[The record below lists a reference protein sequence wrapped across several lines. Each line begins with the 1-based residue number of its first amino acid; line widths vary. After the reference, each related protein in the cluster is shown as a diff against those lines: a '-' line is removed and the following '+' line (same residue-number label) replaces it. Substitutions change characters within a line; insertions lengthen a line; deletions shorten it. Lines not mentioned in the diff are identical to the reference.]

1 MQVISGEQIQES
13 CDIYLGC
20 PEDFRFNPRI
30 FRQSSKCLE
39 IRSIMYKWNNPGIIF
54 VYSHRLTDFL
64 KIIDKLENKFVLVSH
79 NSDENITEKYS
90 QILEC
95 PKLIMWHAQNVMI
108 HHENLQLLPI
118 GIANSMWPH
127 GSMEALRNIMAKLNK
142 ETRPKDFY
150 FYFNIGTN
158 RAERVICKEE
168 IEKCGLVFELPQS
181 NFEEYLKH
189 LSTFKYAICPPG
201 NGIDSHRIWECLYL
215 GVIPIVKRS
224 VFTEKLKEKIPCVI
238 ILNSWTEFSP
248 QVLRNTYKHP
258 GPMLYDTNE
267 QIHNHYPRNQLA

>member
-1 MQVISGEQIQES
+1 M
-13 CDIYLGC
+13 
-20 PEDFRFNPRI
+20 
-30 FRQSSKCLE
+30 
-39 IRSIMYKWNNPGIIF
+39 
-54 VYSHRLTDFL
+54 
-64 KIIDKLENKFVLVSH
+64 EN
-79 NSDENITEKYS
+79 
-90 QILEC
+90 
-95 PKLIMWHAQNVMI
+95 
-108 HHENLQLLPI
+108 
-118 GIANSMWPH
+118 
-127 GSMEALRNIMAKLNK
+127 LNK
-142 ETRPKDFY
+142 ETRTRDFY
-150 FYFNIGTN
+150 FYFNTRTN
-158 RAERVICKEE
+158 LTERLACKEE
-168 IEKCGLVFELPQS
+168 IEKCGLVFERPQS